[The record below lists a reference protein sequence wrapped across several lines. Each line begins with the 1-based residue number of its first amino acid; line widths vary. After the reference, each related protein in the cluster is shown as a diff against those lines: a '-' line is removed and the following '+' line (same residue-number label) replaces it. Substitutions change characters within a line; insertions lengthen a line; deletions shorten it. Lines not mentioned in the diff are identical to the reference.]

1 MVVAE
6 SERLILR
13 WLTTDDSAFILK
25 IYNTDGF
32 LQYIGDRNIRSLE
45 DAHQFLLESPLKMY
59 DKHKVSL
66 YRVELKSTAEVI
78 GLCGLINRDTLSDI
92 DIGYAFLP
100 EFCGKGYAIEAARAT
115 MEYAKTELELNRV
128 VAITQRDNK
137 TSIALLLKLGMTL
150 EGEYIDPGSESSPD
164 SIDDSGDDTRIDIYG
179 ISLN

>member
-1 MVVAE
+1 
-6 SERLILR
+6 
-13 WLTTDDSAFILK
+13 
-25 IYNTDGF
+25 
-32 LQYIGDRNIRSLE
+32 
-45 DAHQFLLESPLKMY
+45 
-59 DKHKVSL
+59 
-66 YRVELKSTAEVI
+66 
-78 GLCGLINRDTLSDI
+78 
-92 DIGYAFLP
+92 
-100 EFCGKGYAIEAARAT
+100 